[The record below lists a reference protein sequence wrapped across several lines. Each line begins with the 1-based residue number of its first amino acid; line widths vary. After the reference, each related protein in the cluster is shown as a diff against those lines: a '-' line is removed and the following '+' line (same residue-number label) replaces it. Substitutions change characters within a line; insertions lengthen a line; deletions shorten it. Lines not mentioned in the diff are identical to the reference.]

1 MTLLLDTCA
10 FIWLT
15 QEPEKLSAAA
25 QAAINDS
32 SNSLVFSHASAWE
45 IHPQT
50 QRREAGPS
58 RAAKAMDSPAIG
70 GMEDY

>member
-10 FIWLT
+10 FIWRT

-32 SNSLVFSHASAWE
+32 LNSLVFSHANAWE
-45 IHPQT
+45 IH
-50 QRREAGPS
+50 
-58 RAAKAMDSPAIG
+58 
-70 GMEDY
+70 